1 MKIKKIVFSLIILI
15 ICTVIGV
22 FYYAFKVEP
31 YRLVVNEHQ
40 VNNTNSKEN
49 LKIVQLSDLHIK
61 KDFNADQLDK
71 VIQKTNEQ
79 NPDFIIFSGDL
90 YDNYSQYNEN
100 EAVISKLKSLKAKY
114 GKIAIWGNRD
124 YGGGAVREYANIMA
138 ESDFSLL
145 RNENQVFTLDNG
157 KKILFTGLDDAL
169 LGNPQFPSPNQMA
182 ETSYDILLTHE
193 PDEVSQYQNKGYE
206 LILSGHSHGG
216 QINVPLIPQIQKK
229 ATALMSH
236 ANNYTGGLYQL
247 GANEKLYVNT
257 GIGTTHLSARFG
269 VAPEIAVLTF

>member
-1 MKIKKIVFSLIILI
+1 MFSLTILI
-15 ICTVIGV
+15 IFTLLGS
-22 FYYAFKVEP
+22 FFYAFKVEP
-31 YRLVVNEHQ
+31 YRLVVNERQ
-40 VNNTNSKEN
+40 LNNTSTKQNI
-49 LKIVQLSDLHIK
+49 KIVQLSDLHIK
-61 KDFNADQLDK
+61 KDFNADRLDK

-145 RNENQVFTLDNG
+145 RNKNQVFTLDNG
-157 KKILFTGLDDAL
+157 KKISFTGLDDAL

-229 ATALMSH
+229 LRH
-236 ANNYTGGLYQL
+236 
-247 GANEKLYVNT
+247 
-257 GIGTTHLSARFG
+257 
-269 VAPEIAVLTF
+269 

>member
-1 MKIKKIVFSLIILI
+1 
-15 ICTVIGV
+15 
-22 FYYAFKVEP
+22 
-31 YRLVVNEHQ
+31 
-40 VNNTNSKEN
+40 
-49 LKIVQLSDLHIK
+49 
-61 KDFNADQLDK
+61 
-71 VIQKTNEQ
+71 
-79 NPDFIIFSGDL
+79 
-90 YDNYSQYNEN
+90 
-100 EAVISKLKSLKAKY
+100 
-114 GKIAIWGNRD
+114 
-124 YGGGAVREYANIMA
+124 MA

-229 ATALMSH
+229 ATALMGH

-247 GANEKLYVNT
+247 GQMKTLC
-257 GIGTTHLSARFG
+257 
-269 VAPEIAVLTF
+269 